1 MERKKKL
8 VVCFILGR
16 SGGGMGWQFGTWES
30 IYISI
35 STHLLLRF
43 FLCLMVRIWSCTL
56 IKFSSMIYYV
66 TLLYH
71 KQINSTTFTI
81 KVSESSGSNL
91 VESQCTLFKFSLRV

>member
-43 FLCLMVRIWSCTL
+43 FFM
-56 IKFSSMIYYV
+56 F
-66 TLLYH
+66 
-71 KQINSTTFTI
+71 N
-81 KVSESSGSNL
+81 GSNL
-91 VESQCTLFKFSLRV
+91 VVYFN